1 MLSSIPEN
9 EQASYQMLENSKKLR
24 PPSFPD
30 PDEIKAKYGELIG
43 LKVQNH
49 LELLTNLQRR
59 LQYHELSEFISPI
72 NNPFLAVPSDN
83 ILPPLP
89 APYFTKR
96 KHE

>member
-1 MLSSIPEN
+1 MYKR
-9 EQASYQMLENSKKLR
+9 SYYRWKLR

-30 PDEIKAKYGELIG
+30 PDEIKEKYGELNG

-49 LELLTNLQRR
+49 LELLTNLQRK
-59 LQYHELSEFISPI
+59 LQYHELSKFISPI
-72 NNPFLAVPSDN
+72 NNPSLAVPSDN

-89 APYFTKR
+89 ASYFTKR